1 MKLFCLLIPI
11 FFVGVLA
18 NEGTYMS
25 YIFITTEAL
34 AIANDLTVEGTN
46 GTETNALEHVIET
59 MVDNVEKYRHFG
71 KLNFLLAVPDHP
83 EIMRTI
89 PQLPLLPILQKA
101 NFFFQIM
108 RQDIERLLELEPING
123 FYRESISLKQL
134 GDDRRQ
140 HVVPALKNVIRRRVL
155 ESGQHDEASLL
166 PKCRLLGLYLST
178 QFPESFI
185 KQVDIDP
192 IDLICILTDTNDTK
206 RYYRKIDNAWS
217 EIRLSNI
224 NESLQFLEE
233 QLRLGR
239 PQVPFSF
246 HDVL

>member
-46 GTETNALEHVIET
+46 GTETS
-59 MVDNVEKYRHFG
+59 

-155 ESGQHDEASLL
+155 ESGQHVDDEASLL

-206 RYYRKIDNAWS
+206 RYYRKIGNAWS
-217 EIRLSNI
+217 EIRLSNK

-239 PQVPFSF
+239 PQVPFSL
-246 HDVL
+246 HDIL

>member
-46 GTETNALEHVIET
+46 GTETN
-59 MVDNVEKYRHFG
+59 
-71 KLNFLLAVPDHP
+71 HP

-155 ESGQHDEASLL
+155 ESGQHVDDEASLL

-206 RYYRKIDNAWS
+206 RYYRKIGNAWS
-217 EIRLSNI
+217 EIRLSNK

-239 PQVPFSF
+239 PQVPFSL
-246 HDVL
+246 HDIL